1 MGEKFRNTR
10 SALRTMISFRNY
22 RWAAR
27 LLGFTGVV
35 LIASFMIGEGFPMIK
50 AAKASYDLLFL
61 LTLFTF
67 SFFAYVVG
75 WIIEIVG
82 GALLTLAGLAIA
94 VYISFSQVFTGT
106 GYIFLL
112 SVPFILPGILFL
124 LSWRNKVMRMREA
137 SQNLKQ

>member
-1 MGEKFRNTR
+1 MGNNFQNTR
-10 SALRTMISFRNY
+10 AAFRAMISFRNY

-27 LLGFTGVV
+27 LLGFVGIV
-35 LIASFMIGEGFPMIK
+35 LIVSFMIGDGFAMIRE
-50 AAKASYDLLFL
+50 AKASYDLLFL

-82 GALLTLAGLAIA
+82 GALLTLAGLSIA
-94 VYISFSQVFTGT
+94 FYISFSQVFTGT

-112 SVPFILPGILFL
+112 SAPFILPGILFL
-124 LSWRNKVMRMREA
+124 LSWRNKVIRMRMG
-137 SQNLKQ
+137 SQYQK